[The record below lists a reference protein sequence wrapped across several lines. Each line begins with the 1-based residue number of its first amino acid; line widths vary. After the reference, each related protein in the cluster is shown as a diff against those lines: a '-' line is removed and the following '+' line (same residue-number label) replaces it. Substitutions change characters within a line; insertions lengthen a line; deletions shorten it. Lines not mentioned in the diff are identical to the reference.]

1 MKSKTSVGDVAS
13 PQGETTEPVQT
24 AKQSSFLRQPRAV
37 WAIAFAS
44 VVSFMGLGLV
54 DPILPA
60 ISQQLHATPAQVEL
74 LFTSYLLV
82 TGIAM
87 LITGAVSS
95 WIGQKWTLLSGLALI
110 IIFSVAAG
118 SSSTI
123 NEIVG
128 FRAGWGLGNALFI
141 STALAVIVAVASGGA
156 ARAIILYEAALG
168 LGISVG
174 PLLGGALGSV
184 SWRNPFYGVGILML
198 IALIAIIVLLPS
210 MPRPEKRI
218 SILAPIRAL
227 RHRGLLTM
235 GLTAFFYNFGFFTLL
250 GYAPFPLRLDAH
262 GLGLVYFGWGVLLAI
277 TSVFVAPRLSKR
289 IGTLRSMYIVLALF
303 AIDLLMMGFGV
314 SSQTTLIVAVLLAGI
329 FLGINNTLVTTAVME
344 VAPVERSVASAAY
357 SFVRFIGG
365 AIAPW
370 LAGILAEWFAP
381 QVPFYVGAGAV
392 VISILVLFS
401 GRAVMRHL

>member
-1 MKSKTSVGDVAS
+1 MKSKTSVGDVVS

-24 AKQSSFLRQPRAV
+24 AKQSSLLRQPRAV
-37 WAIAFAS
+37 WAVAFAS

-95 WIGQKWTLLSGLALI
+95 WIGPKWTLLSGLALI

-210 MPRPEKRI
+210 MPRPAKRI

-303 AIDLLMMGFGV
+303 ALDLLMMGFGV

-370 LAGILAEWFAP
+370 LAGMLAEWFAP

>member
-1 MKSKTSVGDVAS
+1 MKSKTSVENLSS
-13 PQGETTEPVQT
+13 PQGETTESVQT
-24 AKQSSFLRQPRAV
+24 ARQSSFLRQPRAV
-37 WAIAFAS
+37 WAVAFAS
-44 VVSFMGLGLV
+44 VISFMGLGLV

-60 ISQQLHATPAQVEL
+60 LSQQLHATPAQVEL
-74 LFTSYLLV
+74 LFTSYLLI
-82 TGIAM
+82 TGVAM
-87 LITGAVSS
+87 LITGAVSVSS
-95 WIGQKWTLLSGLALI
+95 WIGPKWTLLSGLVLI
-110 IIFSVAAG
+110 ILFSVAAG

-156 ARAIILYEAALG
+156 ARAIILYEATLG

-174 PLLGGALGSV
+174 PLLGGALGTI
-184 SWRNPFYGVGILML
+184 SWRDPFYGVSILML
-198 IALIAIIVLLPS
+198 IALVAIVVLLPS
-210 MPRPEKRI
+210 MPRPAKRV

-227 RHRGLLTM
+227 RHRGLLTV
-235 GLTAFFYNFGFFTLL
+235 GLTAFCYNFGFFTLL
-250 GYAPFPLRLDAH
+250 AYAPFPLRLDAH

-289 IGTLRSMYIVLALF
+289 IGVLRSMYIVLALF
-303 AIDLLMMGFGV
+303 ALDLLMMGFGI

-344 VAPVERSVASAAY
+344 VAPVERSIASAAY

-365 AIAPW
+365 AVAPW
-370 LAGILAEWFAP
+370 LAGMLAEWFAP

-401 GRAVMRHL
+401 GRAVM